1 MACWWNWNHGGRYMN
16 KQSLG
21 NPDLGHWHLWNL
33 FSSGFRESFL
43 LWKWYFFSFF
53 QNGYD
58 VIKWQGLSCL
68 RGQEWSVESQGAF
81 RLVTQALI
89 IIEHPSR
96 AGGGRRAQLLPWLPH
111 TCLHGH
117 CALTVLFHAARLRSA
132 SVSCLDLAM
141 GQGQLDCY
149 KGASPM
155 SP

>member
-1 MACWWNWNHGGRYMN
+1 M
-16 KQSLG
+16 
-21 NPDLGHWHLWNL
+21 
-33 FSSGFRESFL
+33 
-43 LWKWYFFSFF
+43 
-53 QNGYD
+53 
-58 VIKWQGLSCL
+58 
-68 RGQEWSVESQGAF
+68 ESQGAF
-81 RLVTQALI
+81 RLVTQALV

-117 CALTVLFHAARLRSA
+117 CALTVLIHAARLRSA